1 MSTQSY
7 TGQKDNFFM
16 KYEKIFHN
24 RLAPI
29 SFHYRKSMKLQTA
42 FNFTFILAAIVL

>member
-7 TGQKDNFFM
+7 TGQRDNFCV
-16 KYEKIFHN
+16 KYEKIFYNH
-24 RLAPI
+24 LGPI
-29 SFHYRKSMKLQTA
+29 SFHYRKSMKLQAA